1 MGPTGYTGST
11 GSTGAQSTV
20 TGPTGY
26 TGPTGAT
33 GATGRTGATGSPGL
47 DGDRYH
53 TTSSTTLTIANSGTL
68 NIITN
73 DLNLDYS
80 MNQTIIV
87 SYNDTNHMH
96 AEVVSY
102 NPSTGD
108 LVATIKSKTGS
119 GTYSSWEVNLD
130 GAVGI
135 QGPTGSQGPTGA
147 TGATGATGRTGATG
161 VQGSIGTGG
170 TLGYYGSFYDMTD
183 QVLVSTTAEQV
194 IAIGTTSESNG
205 VSIVSGNQVTFNN
218 AGTYSLT
225 FSIQI
230 TNLANSVEKAIFW
243 LKTNNVDYPD
253 SATEIDLQPRK
264 SASEP
269 NRQVITINYVATATA
284 GQQVQVYWSGSS
296 TQLRV
301 ESLPAGTSPVSPAV
315 PSIILTAVQIMYTQ
329 VGPTGVAGVQGSTG
343 PTGRTGATGNFAD
356 TGATA
361 PTGATD
367 GQAWYDNTTGKI
379 YIYDGTYWVEVGTHA
394 LTYTGPT
401 GVTGSTGAQGIQ
413 GVTGAQGIQGE
424 TGPTGYTGPQGIQ
437 GETGPTG
444 RTGPTGNTG
453 RGYYVVSTS
462 SVAMGLGSKSF
473 NTSNTGAY
481 AVGNRVRIVYGGGA
495 TNYMEGLIFGVSND
509 AQITVLVNNVVGSGT
524 YNSWIFSIV
533 GEQGPTGSTGSTG
546 SQGIQGVT
554 GPTGAQ
560 GIQGVTGAT
569 GIQGIQGVTGAT
581 GAQGIQGIQGETG
594 PQGVTGSTGAT
605 GLQGIQGVTGATGIQ
620 GQTGPQGIQGV
631 TGATGAQGIQGETG
645 NIGPTGS
652 QGVQGIQGVQG
663 NIGATGIQGIQG
675 VTGSTGATGLTG
687 ADSTVTGPTGAQGIQ
702 GATGSTGA
710 PSTVTGPQ
718 GIQGPTG
725 ATGAQ
730 GIQGIQGETGPQG
743 IQGVTGA
750 TGSQGIQGIQGETGP
765 QGIQGPTGAQGIQG
779 IQGVTGSTG
788 ATGASITGPTGI
800 QGATGATGST
810 GNLVYAKNATEGT
823 VAAFTP
829 VYINSQTVGLAEITF
844 DVADASNVAKVPAN
858 GITTAS
864 VASAASTN
872 ILTHGV
878 VTGVTLTSYSDGDLL
893 YVASGGGFTK
903 TRPTGSNRIQPFGRV
918 LSVDNGSIYVYGNGF
933 TSSIETLP
941 NLTNDKIWY
950 GSSGRPV
957 ETSLSSD
964 IVPEGTTNKYF
975 SDELAQDAAAS
986 LFTTGVHSGIAVEYN
1001 DSTGKINL
1009 TNVGVTYISGTNNEI
1024 FVTGPTGSVTIGIP
1038 DSPVFVTPNIG
1049 VATATSVNGTTI
1061 PSSKTLVV
1069 TTDIGSTVQGY
1080 DADLSAIAGLTGPTG
1095 SLYKTAADTWALDTN
1110 TYLTTTSAAS
1120 TYLTT
1125 TTAASSYQPLDAGL
1139 TVIAGVTGPTG
1150 LLKWTAADTWE
1161 IDSTNYVKSVTG
1173 TTNEVSVSTTSGA
1186 VTVGLP
1192 DDITIGNNLTVN
1204 GNLAVQGTTTSTFST
1219 TVATRDNLIYLNAA
1233 EDAAITNAV
1242 GNGTYVTYTASNIGY
1257 APGMDIRITG
1267 MTPSSFNIASSE
1279 NLTIFSANSLGFV
1292 VAKTTTDTFV
1302 SGGTSHAKTEVNPD
1316 LGFAGGYFSGSYA
1329 HAGLFRDASD
1339 GKFKFFQGYTPEPD
1353 EAVNIDTSHASFA
1366 LAPMQ
1371 ASSYYGAWA
1380 GDVIGTSY
1388 IHADIARLASPT
1400 FTGTVTIPTLNLTN
1414 ALGYAYG
1421 GTGLTTLGT
1430 AGQVL
1435 TVNAGATAIEWAN
1448 ASGGASAPTTTSV
1461 TANTATT
1468 IDSYAISVNR
1478 SAEFLVQITQGSN
1491 YYTSKVVAMH
1501 NGTTAYI
1508 TEFAILEPTA
1518 GTIPVTISGTIS
1530 SGNLL
1535 LQATITNASST
1546 NATVKVLKT
1555 TIEV

>member
-1 MGPTGYTGST
+1 MSIEINGEVFTVSVSGTSESIQITETPTQVYVQSEGGPQGPIGPTGPQGVDGFLGGTGPTGYTGPVVTGPTGAQSTVTGPTGYTGAQGIQGATGATGVT

-26 TGPTGAT
+26 TGP
-33 GATGRTGATGSPGL
+33 
-47 DGDRYH
+47 
-53 TTSSTTLTIANSGTL
+53 
-68 NIITN
+68 
-73 DLNLDYS
+73 
-80 MNQTIIV
+80 Q
-87 SYNDTNHMH
+87 
-96 AEVVSY
+96 
-102 NPSTGD
+102 
-108 LVATIKSKTGS
+108 
-119 GTYSSWEVNLD
+119 
-130 GAVGI
+130 GI
-135 QGPTGSQGPTGA
+135 QG
-147 TGATGATGRTGATG
+147 
-161 VQGSIGTGG
+161 
-170 TLGYYGSFYDMTD
+170 
-183 QVLVSTTAEQV
+183 
-194 IAIGTTSESNG
+194 
-205 VSIVSGNQVTFNN
+205 
-218 AGTYSLT
+218 
-225 FSIQI
+225 IQ
-230 TNLANSVEKAIFW
+230 
-243 LKTNNVDYPD
+243 
-253 SATEIDLQPRK
+253 
-264 SASEP
+264 
-269 NRQVITINYVATATA
+269 
-284 GQQVQVYWSGSS
+284 
-296 TQLRV
+296 
-301 ESLPAGTSPVSPAV
+301 
-315 PSIILTAVQIMYTQ
+315 
-329 VGPTGVAGVQGSTG
+329 
-343 PTGRTGATGNFAD
+343 
-356 TGATA
+356 
-361 PTGATD
+361 
-367 GQAWYDNTTGKI
+367 
-379 YIYDGTYWVEVGTHA
+379 
-394 LTYTGPT
+394 
-401 GVTGSTGAQGIQ
+401 GVTGATGAQGIQ
-413 GVTGAQGIQGE
+413 GVTGATGAQGIQGIQGVTGATGSQGIQGVTGATGAQGMQGIQGPTGAQGIQGIQGSTGAQGVQGIQGTQGIQGVTGSTGATGVTGSTGAQSTVTGPTGAQGIQGIQGVTGATGSQGIQGVTGATGAQGMQGVTGATGPQGIQGPTGAQGIQGIQGE
-424 TGPTGYTGPQGIQ
+424 TGPQGVQGVTGSTGSTGAPSTVTGPTGSKGDTGAFGGAIFTYNYLTSTADTDPGATNLKLNNAPSSATFLYIDPIDISSTDISNYLETIDDSTSAIKGHFKVEKVGDPTSFAYYAITGAHTLVTSYYKIPISYLTGASSTWSDGQDVTVTFVRTGDKGDTGATGATGVTGAQGIQGVTGPTGYTGPQGIQ
-437 GETGPTG
+437 G
-444 RTGPTGNTG
+444 
-453 RGYYVVSTS
+453 
-462 SVAMGLGSKSF
+462 
-473 NTSNTGAY
+473 
-481 AVGNRVRIVYGGGA
+481 IQ
-495 TNYMEGLIFGVSND
+495 GV
-509 AQITVLVNNVVGSGT
+509 
-524 YNSWIFSIV
+524 
-533 GEQGPTGSTGSTG
+533 TGSTG
-546 SQGIQGVT
+546 SQGIQG
-554 GPTGAQ
+554 P
-560 GIQGVTGAT
+560 
-569 GIQGIQGVTGAT
+569 T

-620 GQTGPQGIQGV
+620 GQTGPQGIQGA
-631 TGATGAQGIQGETG
+631 TGSTGAQGIQGETG

-743 IQGVTGA
+743 IQGVTGP
-750 TGSQGIQGIQGETGP
+750 TGAQGIQGIQGETGP

-779 IQGVTGSTG
+779 VQGVTGSTG
-788 ATGASITGPTGI
+788 ATGASITGPTGL

-844 DVADASNVAKVPAN
+844 DVADASNVGKVPAN

-864 VASAASTN
+864 VALAASTN

-950 GSSGRPV
+950 GTSGRPV

-964 IVPEGTTNKYF
+964 IVPEGSTNKYF
-975 SDELAQDAAAS
+975 SEELAQDAAAS

-1125 TTAASSYQPLDAGL
+1125 SNAASSYQPLDAGL

-1150 LLKWTAADTWE
+1150 LLKWTGSDTWV
-1161 IDSTNYVKSVTG
+1161 IDPTNYVKSVTG
-1173 TTNEVSVSTTSGA
+1173 TANEVSVSTTSGA

-1192 DDITIGNNLTVN
+1192 DDVTISNNLTVN
-1204 GNLAVQGTTTSTFST
+1204 GNLDVQGTTTSTFAT
-1219 TVATRDNLIYLNAA
+1219 TVATRDNLLYLNAA
-1233 EDAAITNAV
+1233 EDAPITNAV
-1242 GNGTYVTYTASNIGY
+1242 GNGTYVVYSASHSNYTV
-1257 APGMDIRITG
+1257 GMDIRVTG
-1267 MTPSSFNIASSE
+1267 MNPSSFNISSADG
-1279 NLTIFSANSLGFV
+1279 LTIYAADEFTFT
-1292 VAKTTTDTFV
+1292 VAKTTTDTFI
-1302 SGGTSHAKTEVNPD
+1302 SGGTAHAKTEVNPD

-1353 EAVNIDTSHASFA
+1353 EAINIDTSHASFA

-1448 ASGGASAPTTTSV
+1448 PSGGASAPTTTSI
-1461 TANTATT
+1461 TGNTAATIASYSTT
-1468 IDSYAISVNR
+1468 AAR
-1478 SAEFLVQITQGSN
+1478 SAEFLIQITQGSN

-1535 LQATITNASST
+1535 LQATITNAAST